1 MDSSTTA
8 TTDSENMHEKKHPGD
23 KASPITLFAIDGST
37 FSLEA
42 MRGQRYMLS
51 FFRFAACPFCNLRM
65 HQLVSHYSQLGENF
79 SIVAIFHSPLDNLQR
94 YVSGH
99 DALFPVLADEEARY
113 YREYAIERSISG
125 VLKGMV
131 TRMPTL
137 IKAMTKGYL
146 PTRIKGDMTIMP
158 ADFLVD
164 ERGIIR
170 TAYYGKD
177 EGDHLP
183 FDQVKAFALNESL

>member
-1 MDSSTTA
+1 MTAGTGLSSA
-8 TTDSENMHEKKHPGD
+8 FEGKRIPGD
-23 KASPITLFAIDGST
+23 RITPITLPAIDGSQ
-37 FSLEA
+37 FSLDSME
-42 MRGQRYMLS
+42 GKRYMLS

-65 HQLVSHYSQLGENF
+65 HELISHYRQLGEDF
-79 SIVAIFHSPLDNLQR
+79 SIVAIFHSPLDNLQHFA
-94 YVSGH
+94 SGH
-99 DALFPVLADEEARY
+99 HALFPVLADEHARY
-113 YREYAIERSISG
+113 YADYAIERSVLG

-137 IKAMTKGYL
+137 IKAMGKGYL

-170 TAYYGKD
+170 TAWYGQD
-177 EGDHLP
+177 EGDHLS
-183 FDQVKAFALNESL
+183 FEKVRAFATKEYD

>member
-1 MDSSTTA
+1 MDSNTS
-8 TTDSENMHEKKHPGD
+8 TDSENIHNRKKPGD
-23 KASPITLFAIDGST
+23 KVSPITLFAIDGSI

-42 MRGQRYMLS
+42 MRGRRYMLS

-65 HQLVSHYSQLGENF
+65 HHLVSRFGELGDDF
-79 SIVAIFHSPLDNLQR
+79 SIVATFDSPLENLQR

-99 DALFPVLADEEARY
+99 EALFAVLADEGNRY
-113 YREYAIERSISG
+113 YREYAIEHSVSG
-125 VLKGMV
+125 MLKGMLL
-131 TRMPTL
+131 RLPTL
-137 IKAMTKGYL
+137 IKAIGKGYL
-146 PTRIKGDMTIMP
+146 PTSIKGSMTTMP

-164 ERGIIR
+164 ERGIIH

-183 FDQVKAFALNESL
+183 FEQVIAFARHQA